1 LAVICDAVE
10 EGWPSMDYA
19 AEMLTKHLCD
29 EHSQRFET
37 ITVRPRFFR
46 GFEALSHRREAF
58 NADRLTTR
66 FVTYP
71 VSVLMRRSGFDLFH
85 LVDHS
90 YSQLLHVLPASR
102 TGVFCHDLDTF
113 APVLTTNS
121 ERFSAWRRGLAAI
134 QLRGLRKAA
143 VHFHTTASIGT
154 QLSELSIA
162 KRDALVCAPY
172 GIAQEFWKPMEG
184 KLPEPLRTPFLLH
197 VGGNYPRKRLD
208 ILFRVF
214 SKVREV
220 FPEYSLV
227 QVGAA
232 LTDKDMLL
240 VNELGMASALR
251 SFPYLQRSQVA
262 RLYAEASLVLMP
274 SEREGFGLPLV
285 EALAAGSP
293 VVASNIPPFR
303 EIGGAAVTLCP
314 VGETDRWTEA
324 VVGLLRKPSA
334 GPDLASR
341 HRQASR
347 FSWGNHASVIAAAY
361 DQLAQRL

>member
-1 LAVICDAVE
+1 
-10 EGWPSMDYA
+10 MDYA
-19 AEMLTKHLCD
+19 AEMLTRHLCD

-37 ITVRPRFFR
+37 VTVRPKFFR

-71 VSVLMRRSGFDLFH
+71 VSVLMRRSDFDLFH

-113 APVLTTNS
+113 APILANNG
-121 ERFSAWRRGLAAI
+121 ERFPAWRRGLAAI

-143 VHFHTTASIGT
+143 VHFHTTASIGA

-162 KRDALVCAPY
+162 NRDALVCAPY
-172 GIAQEFWKPMEG
+172 GIAREFWKPMKG
-184 KLPEPLRTPFLLH
+184 KLPDRLRTPFLLH

-214 SKVREV
+214 SRVRGLL
-220 FPEYSLV
+220 PEYSLV
-227 QVGAA
+227 QVGAT
-232 LTDKDMLL
+232 LTEGDTLL
-240 VNELGMASALR
+240 AQELGIVSALI
-251 SFPYLQRSQVA
+251 SFPYLPRLEVA
-262 RLYAEASLVLMP
+262 RLYAEASVVLMP

-285 EALAAGSP
+285 EALAAGAP
-293 VVASNIPPFR
+293 VVASDIPPLR
-303 EIGGAAVTLCP
+303 EIGGDAVTFCP
-314 VGETDRWTEA
+314 LGEIDHWTDA
-324 VVGLLRKPSA
+324 VVGLLRKPAA
-334 GPDLASR
+334 GPDLPTR
-341 HRQASR
+341 QHQASR
-347 FSWGNHASVIAAAY
+347 FSWQNHASVVAAAY
-361 DQLAQRL
+361 DRLAQRL